1 MIIGITEGFGLV
13 LLDVPDVVLGMLREV
28 PAIVAADGGLP
39 GAVDPVAGAPADDK
53 ECASVR
59 EMWATVVRPELV
71 ESFRG
76 ELDTL
81 QEDLAA
87 AEPCEPDPEEAVDHP
102 GSDFF
107 RLWIGPDRV
116 EAWHGALNQA
126 RLALAARFAFGNER
140 ECATRYQSWPLD
152 KREAF
157 GRARVYGAIQQGLLS
172 CLEGQFGG

>member
-1 MIIGITEGFGLV
+1 MARIAGVDLPREKRIEIGLTYIYGIGKATATEIL
-13 LLDVPDVVLGMLREV
+13 
-28 PAIVAADGGLP
+28 AK
-39 GAVDPVAGAPADDK
+39 AGVSYRTEDAPAGTL
-53 ECASVR
+53 AQVR
-59 EMWATVVRPELV
+59 VGEIVV

-126 RLALAARFAFGNER
+126 RLALEARFAFGNER